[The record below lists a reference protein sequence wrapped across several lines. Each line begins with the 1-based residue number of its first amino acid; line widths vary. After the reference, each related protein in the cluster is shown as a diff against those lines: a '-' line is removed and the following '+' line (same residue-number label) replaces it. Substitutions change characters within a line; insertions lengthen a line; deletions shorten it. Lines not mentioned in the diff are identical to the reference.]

1 MVRPVSDAEPPQIG
15 DLVLGRYKVDGV
27 LGEGGVGIVLSA
39 TDTRLNRPVAVKVL
53 SATVQMR
60 GAEKRLQREA
70 QTLAG
75 LVHANLVTLLDYD
88 LLPDGSPA
96 MVMELIDGASLHK
109 LIRAHA
115 FTATEIAVVLHQTLG
130 ALATCHDRGIIHR
143 DLKPANMLVLTTGP
157 AGLTVKLIDFGLA
170 HLLADEGATALTLNG
185 EVFGS
190 PRFMAPEQWH
200 QRPVDGRT
208 DQYALGLV
216 GYSLVQGR
224 HFIDAQ
230 NPVDAWRAHMNPQ
243 RPALTH
249 TKSGEP
255 LPPALAEAIRRAA
268 NPDPQKRFPDA
279 RAMQAEIAP
288 LLGSRAIQIEISTAP
303 MALDD
308 DDDDDVAEVTMTV
321 DAVKTGSIDAMPD
334 LEMMTDER
342 SSPHKFHVPVDDD
355 DDDFD
360 DDDDATVMEEPPD
373 FASMPPRPSAP
384 GLPPLPADS
393 GSVIS
398 QPLPSADQMADSN
411 KVLGFG
417 RVHTQ
422 ISRKDFERALE
433 QDTERRS
440 QGPAAAPPS
449 PPSVAPPSPPA
460 PAAPA
465 PVAARPTP
473 QRAHP
478 PVKKPRA
485 HAQPAV
491 AATEQVPNLAG
502 SRARKP
508 KLSWPWIALGAVAL
522 MAVGALLAML
532 IAR

>member
-1 MVRPVSDAEPPQIG
+1 MVPPVSEGEPPQIG
-15 DLVLGRYKVDGV
+15 DLVLGRYKVDGI

-39 TDTRLNRPVAVKVL
+39 TDTRLNRAVAVKVL

-109 LIRAHA
+109 LIRTHA

-143 DLKPANMLVLTTGP
+143 DLKPANMLVLESGP

-200 QRPVDGRT
+200 QQPVDGRT

-224 HFIDAQ
+224 HLIDAQ
-230 NPVDAWRAHMNPQ
+230 NPVDAWRAHMDPK

-249 TKSGEP
+249 TKAGEP
-255 LPPALAEAIRRAA
+255 LPPPLAAAIRRAA
-268 NPDPQKRFPDA
+268 NPDPAKRFADA

-288 LLGSRAIQIEISTAP
+288 FIGSHRVQIDISTAP
-303 MALDD
+303 MAMEDEDD
-308 DDDDDVAEVTMTV
+308 QDVAQVTMTV
-321 DAVKTGSIDAMPD
+321 DAVKTGSIESMSDAEP
-334 LEMMTDER
+334 MTDV
-342 SSPHKFHVPVDDD
+342 SASPSDYHVPVDDD
-355 DDDFD
+355 DFD
-360 DDDDATVMEEPPD
+360 DGDDATVMEEPPD

-384 GLPPLPADS
+384 GLPPLPDQGPAEVS
-393 GSVIS
+393 R
-398 QPLPSADQMADSN
+398 PLPSADQMADSN

-417 RVHTQ
+417 QIHTQ

-433 QDTERRS
+433 EDTVRRS
-440 QGPAAAPPS
+440 QGPEAAPPS
-449 PPSVAPPSPPA
+449 PPSAGP

-465 PVAARPTP
+465 AAPIATRATP
-473 QRAHP
+473 KREHP
-478 PVKKPRA
+478 PVATPRPPPQPPVA
-485 HAQPAV
+485 PTAQVRSMAAPAAKRRLKV
-491 AATEQVPNLAG
+491 A
-502 SRARKP
+502 
-508 KLSWPWIALGAVAL
+508 WPWLALGAVAL